1 MLFFFLP
8 LFQNEFNT
16 GYYWIILKPRRQEE
30 KFKKKYALGIGSI
43 PAACYINTQ
52 SFKTKNETQEYVN
65 IFNRIYRS
73 PGCSSREIQ
82 YICVLQVSIQ

>member
-52 SFKTKNETQEYVN
+52 SFKTKNETTGIRKHFQPHLSVA
-65 IFNRIYRS
+65 
-73 PGCSSREIQ
+73 GM
-82 YICVLQVSIQ
+82 L